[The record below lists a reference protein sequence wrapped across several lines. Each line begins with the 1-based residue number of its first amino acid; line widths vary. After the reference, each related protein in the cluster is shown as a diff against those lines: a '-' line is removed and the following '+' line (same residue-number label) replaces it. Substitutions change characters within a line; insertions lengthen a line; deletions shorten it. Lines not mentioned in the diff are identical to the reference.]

1 MSVDDR
7 LKSAKQKRK
16 QARKKMY
23 DKPKGSRHILK
34 RVIAKLNALI
44 KRLRRKKKKQDDAKV
59 VVKQVPLPPTGP
71 MGGGGRKIVWHT
83 TEGSTAAGAVGAYK
97 ASGAY
102 PHFTLAEDGT
112 AWQHLGFGQY
122 GTALKHVYG
131 PETNRANA
139 IQVEIVGFA
148 KDSGRWSD
156 TRYKQI
162 AALARYIEDKFNVPR
177 DAKVSFDNPSRLS
190 PEAFVGY
197 AGHCGHVHV
206 PGNDHYDPGTGFKIG
221 KVL

>member
-97 ASGAY
+97 GGAARDHRSIRSTASFKQYPVEGIGRQIAHCGNVFGAVVVEW
-102 PHFTLAEDGT
+102 HGGIGLV
-112 AWQHLGFGQY
+112 FGQ
-122 GTALKHVYG
+122 
-131 PETNRANA
+131 
-139 IQVEIVGFA
+139 
-148 KDSGRWSD
+148 
-156 TRYKQI
+156 QI
-162 AALARYIEDKFNVPR
+162 IIK
-177 DAKVSFDNPSRLS
+177 
-190 PEAFVGY
+190 
-197 AGHCGHVHV
+197 
-206 PGNDHYDPGTGFKIG
+206 
-221 KVL
+221 